1 MDDYELIDAGGG
13 ARLERFGGYL
23 VDRPHGAAFSDRQA
37 PERWPDADV
46 RFDRDRGWTG
56 PGVAAAQAGWT
67 IGFHGLTMGLRP
79 TDAGQLGLFP
89 EHGQMLPWVRDR
101 VLERAADDRP
111 VEVLNLFAYTGL
123 TTLAL
128 AREGATITHV
138 DASRPA
144 VAWARRN
151 AAANGLQDRPIRW
164 IVEDARSYAEREIRR
179 GRHYDGIVLDPPTF
193 GHGSGAI
200 AWRLEDHLTGLL
212 SSCTRLLFA
221 DGFLLLTAHTEG
233 YAPERLDSMIRAALG
248 RGRPTTTA
256 RGDLDIE
263 TTAGG
268 ALALG
273 AYASVD
279 RRAS

>member
-1 MDDYELIDAGGG
+1 MSSAIVAIFCSRSGPF
-13 ARLERFGGYL
+13 ARKASGRARRPPPAFPATYL
-23 VDRPHGAAFSDRQA
+23 P
-37 PERWPDADV
+37 
-46 RFDRDRGWTG
+46 
-56 PGVAAAQAGWT
+56 
-67 IGFHGLTMGLRP
+67 
-79 TDAGQLGLFP
+79 
-89 EHGQMLPWVRDR
+89 
-101 VLERAADDRP
+101 
-111 VEVLNLFAYTGL
+111 
-123 TTLAL
+123 
-128 AREGATITHV
+128 

-212 SSCTRLLFA
+212 SICTRLLFA

-233 YAPERLDSMIRAALG
+233 YAPERLDSMIGAALG